1 MLYKILITLLLIAT
15 SNAQNFKNQFSGG
28 YSGRGGN
35 TEYWYYNLNY
45 ALTANGDINFGSLTL
60 KDSEFLLS
68 LDRNVS
74 EYNGAPYYNDQT
86 IVFKF
91 DLWANGTF
99 SPFVIVAMLSF
110 TFLFPILVV
119 FQLFKRRKNLRS
131 VKNDYASSHR
141 HSGSTN

>member
-1 MLYKILITLLLIAT
+1 M
-15 SNAQNFKNQFSGG
+15 
-28 YSGRGGN
+28 
-35 TEYWYYNLNY
+35 
-45 ALTANGDINFGSLTL
+45 

-99 SPFVIVAMLSF
+99 SPFVIAETAFDEALGIKKRQNFGLGAKYRVLGDFWSSF
-110 TFLFPILVV
+110 DTLFLDFSLIFDHVSMI
-119 FQLFKRRKNLRS
+119 FQRLKIFQRFK
-131 VKNDYASSHR
+131 
-141 HSGSTN
+141 